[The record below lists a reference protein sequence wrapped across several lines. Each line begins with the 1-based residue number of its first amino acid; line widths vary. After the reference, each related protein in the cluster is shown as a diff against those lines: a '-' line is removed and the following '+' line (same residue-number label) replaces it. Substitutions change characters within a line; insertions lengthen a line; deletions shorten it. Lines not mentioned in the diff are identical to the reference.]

1 MKQQYRPLLAG
12 TVLLTFAVALLLFL
26 NYAKF
31 GSTLENRERA
41 RHALLAEHLAKTF
54 DARLA
59 LGLDLESTP
68 ALQAML
74 NRELA
79 YDPRLHAI
87 AALDMQGDVR
97 IVGGSGQPGLWQATR
112 EALQQ
117 GRSMPVQNDAA
128 GLAVA
133 LHNGFGGD
141 AGWLVL
147 EYDLRGTHAQ
157 VREAFAAVW
166 PVALFSLLAAIAALA
181 VVAPFVRASRSPTHC
196 PEDDPAHGLADPAG
210 YQSGRTTRRLGVL
223 IVILLLLVHCL
234 IAWSAYR
241 AFARVSGED
250 APRLA
255 DTLAHTLT
263 PGLETALDHGIP
275 VAKLRGVDE
284 WLQPALAAGPEFA
297 ALSIE
302 DADGHRLFDVS
313 DARDQMANRTRDA
326 AGSQARGPM
335 QNLTQNPTQDAA
347 QNQAHPLSDTES
359 AYRFALQQHGQTV
372 ATLVVTLDLAPL
384 AERRR
389 QLAIEFATLL
399 AISVL
404 ISMEVLHGM
413 LTRTV
418 TGDAD
423 RALARLRLPLFLFF
437 AGSEL
442 PRAFLPMWAKQL
454 ALQPLPQSWSGT
466 VLATVCAPLGHLPEA
481 VRTTLPISL
490 FLFTIALISPLA
502 GRYTA
507 RYGPIRL
514 LQVGLLLAL
523 AGNVVALLSE
533 SLASLCVARVLAG
546 ASSGFITVACF
557 DYIGRSGARARG
569 MALYLSAYVA
579 AGICGAGLGALL
591 VDRAGTAAVFGIG
604 IGCTVL
610 ASVTLWGMPTLDQ
623 AGREP
628 APLIHALGHLLRQPR
643 FLRLIVLI
651 GLPMQILQQGLLF
664 YWAPL
669 ALSAQGEPTSF
680 VGLTMMAYFFL
691 VLLLNAPAAQWA
703 DRSGRH
709 TLIVLTG
716 LAIAG
721 AAGIFSG
728 ALYTSSAI
736 ALAVALIGVV
746 WAAGFPAQ
754 GALVLKLG
762 DGELSTVPS
771 TVTVGVY
778 RMIERIGAM
787 LAAPLIAL
795 LIGWLGYANTAKLIG
810 VVLLGCASIQAW
822 MLRQE
827 LTQEKAT

>member
-31 GSTLENRERA
+31 GSTLESRERA

-68 ALQAML
+68 NLQAML

-87 AALDMQGDVR
+87 AALDMQGGVR

-133 LHNGFGGD
+133 LHNGFGGE

-181 VVAPFVRASRSPTHC
+181 VVAPLMHDLTPRAEH
-196 PEDDPAHGLADPAG
+196 E
-210 YQSGRTTRRLGVL
+210 SGRTTRRISVL
-223 IVILLLLVHCL
+223 IVVLLLLVHCL

-241 AFARVSGED
+241 AFTRVSSED

-302 DADGHRLFDVS
+302 DANGHRLFEVS
-313 DARDQMANRTRDA
+313 DARDQAADRARDA
-326 AGSQARGPM
+326 AGSQARDP
-335 QNLTQNPTQDAA
+335 AR
-347 QNQAHPLSDTES
+347 NQTHRLSDNES

-466 VLATVCAPLGHLPEA
+466 VLATVFAPLGHLPEA

-514 LQVGLLLAL
+514 LQFGLLLAL
-523 AGNVVALLSE
+523 LGNVLALLSE
-533 SLASLCVARVLAG
+533 SLASLCLARVLAG

-591 VDRAGTAAVFGIG
+591 VDRAGTAAVFAIG
-604 IGCTVL
+604 IGCTLL

-623 AGREP
+623 PGREP

-762 DGELSTVPS
+762 DGELSSVPS

-810 VVLLGCASIQAW
+810 VALLSCASIQAW

-827 LTQEKAT
+827 KAK

>member
-41 RHALLAEHLAKTF
+41 RHALLAEHLAKTL

-59 LGLDLESTP
+59 LGLALENTP
-68 ALQAML
+68 KLQAIL

-87 AALDMQGDVR
+87 AALDMQG
-97 IVGGSGQPGLWQATR
+97 GSGQPGLWQATR
-112 EALQQ
+112 AALQQ
-117 GRSMPVQNDAA
+117 GRSMPVQHDAA

-133 LHNGFGGD
+133 LHNGFGGE

-166 PVALFSLLAAIAALA
+166 PVALFSLLAALA
-181 VVAPFVRASRSPTHC
+181 VLGVVALLSPAN
-196 PEDDPAHGLADPAG
+196 DPAHRAEHE
-210 YQSGRTTRRLGVL
+210 SGRTTRRISVL
-223 IVILLLLVHCL
+223 IVVLLLLVHCL

-241 AFARVSGED
+241 AFARVSSED

-284 WLQPALAAGPEFA
+284 WLRPALAAGPEFA

-302 DADGHRLFDVS
+302 DADGHRLFEVDNV
-313 DARDQMANRTRDA
+313 RDQAGDQTRDP
-326 AGSQARGPM
+326 SQDQTHR
-335 QNLTQNPTQDAA
+335 
-347 QNQAHPLSDTES
+347 LSDTES
-359 AYRFALQQHGQTV
+359 PYRFALQQHGQTV

-418 TGDAD
+418 TGDTD

-466 VLATVCAPLGHLPEA
+466 VLATVFAPLGHLPEA

-523 AGNVVALLSE
+523 LGNVLALLSE
-533 SLASLCVARVLAG
+533 SLASLCLARVLAG

-591 VDRAGTAAVFGIG
+591 VDRAGTAAVFAIG
-604 IGCTVL
+604 IGCTLL
-610 ASVTLWGMPTLDQ
+610 AGVTLWGMPTLDQ
-623 AGREP
+623 PGREP

-716 LAIAG
+716 LGIAG

-762 DGELSTVPS
+762 DGELSSVPS

-795 LIGWLGYANTAKLIG
+795 LIGWFGYANTAKLIG
-810 VVLLGCASIQAW
+810 VALLSCASIQAW
-822 MLRQE
+822 ILRQE
-827 LTQEKAT
+827 KVK